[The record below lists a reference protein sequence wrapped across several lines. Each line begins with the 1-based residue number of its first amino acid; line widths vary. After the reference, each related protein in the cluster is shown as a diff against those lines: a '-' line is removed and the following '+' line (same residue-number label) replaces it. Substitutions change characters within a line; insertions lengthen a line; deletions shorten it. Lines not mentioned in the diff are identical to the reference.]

1 MNKYIISFSI
11 IIFII
16 ISCTNNNSESE
27 NQSGNDLF
35 SNKKITFQ
43 RLDLNEE
50 GIVNNTNSYSITN
63 IGVSF
68 IPPINSVKLPDEEK
82 DSIISQTGYGKDY
95 FYTDSMFIDEK
106 IKITCL
112 AAYMKKDDTSLN
124 NLINFI
130 RTMKD
135 GKNFTEEYYIING
148 KKNIQFKIN
157 MNNTTFIL
165 YTIFESKNDNY
176 FILNYT
182 FPAAYLEDSMVRIAN
197 SLGSVTFY

>member
-95 FYTDSMFIDEK
+95 FP
-106 IKITCL
+106 ITL
-112 AAYMKKDDTSLN
+112 EEHINLMRNSGFRVVEILWLSNMQVGLWGMK
-124 NLINFI
+124 
-130 RTMKD
+130 
-135 GKNFTEEYYIING
+135 
-148 KKNIQFKIN
+148 
-157 MNNTTFIL
+157 
-165 YTIFESKNDNY
+165 
-176 FILNYT
+176 
-182 FPAAYLEDSMVRIAN
+182 
-197 SLGSVTFY
+197 